1 MDANV
6 LTPWLLGQG
15 VDAAQVVSDQR
26 WMIQIDAVA
35 ISPFK
40 TVLTQNFRKAKKKD
54 GVVCTDSVK
63 RDHELQHE
71 GD

>member
-1 MDANV
+1 
-6 LTPWLLGQG
+6 
-15 VDAAQVVSDQR
+15 
-26 WMIQIDAVA
+26 MIQIDDVA

-40 TVLTQNFRKAKKKD
+40 TVLTQNFRKAIKGD